1 MFRNIVVGLSGG
13 VDSAVAALLLKR
25 KGFNVTAVFLRN
37 WDTADETGK
46 CLADEDYKDA
56 EYVARKINIPLVE
69 VNFVKEYWHEV
80 FTYLLESYESGCTPN
95 PDIMCNKNIKFKKFY
110 DFARENLKADAI
122 ATGHYAISS
131 FGPYLEDYKPGAK
144 MKLLHA
150 VDRKKDQTFFLSQ
163 VSQESLQRCM
173 FPVGGLLKSD
183 VKKLA
188 IEADLRAI
196 AQKPESMGIC
206 FIGTRTF
213 QNFIPH
219 YLENKPGNFVNYDT
233 GEVVAQHQGIHY
245 WTLGQRCRIA
255 GAYEKFFVLRK
266 DVKTNDILV
275 VPGTDH
281 PALFS
286 RILVTSKP
294 HWIREEPEQLIDSW
308 TILNCEYRF
317 QRNEK
322 LCPCI
327 VYKSLSDKLIII
339 SEREKRAI
347 SPGQF
352 VVLYLNDECLG
363 SAPIVHTGP
372 SLHSLGATR
381 ASSDSEDSDGFLEA
395 SINSVN

>member
-56 EYVARKINIPLVE
+56 EYISKKINIPLVE

-80 FTYLLESYESGCTPN
+80 FTYLLESYEGGYTPN

-110 DFARENLKADAI
+110 NFARENLKADAI
-122 ATGHYAISS
+122 ATGHYARSS

-144 MKLLHA
+144 VKLLHA
-150 VDRKKDQTFFLSQ
+150 VNQKKDQTFFLSQ

-173 FPVGGLLKSD
+173 FPLGEMMKTD

-188 IEADLRAI
+188 VEAGLGVI

-213 QNFIPH
+213 QNFIPQ
-219 YLENKPGNFVNYDT
+219 T
-233 GEVVAQHQGIHY
+233 GEVVGQHQGIHC
-245 WTLGQRCRIA
+245 WTLGQGCRIA
-255 GAYEKFFVLRK
+255 GSSEKLFVLRK
-266 DVKTNDILV
+266 DIKTNDIFV

-286 RILVTSKP
+286 RILITSKP
-294 HWIREEPEQLIDSW
+294 HWICEEPESLIDSW
-308 TILNCEYRF
+308 TVLNCEYRF

-322 LCPCI
+322 LCPCR
-327 VYKSLSDKLIII
+327 VYKSSNNKLIIV
-339 SEREKRAI
+339 SEKEKRAI

-363 SAPIVHTGP
+363 SAPITHAGP
-372 SLHSLGATR
+372 SLHSLGEGEITSDVDDNDGLLR
-381 ASSDSEDSDGFLEA
+381 AST
-395 SINSVN
+395 V